1 MSVQTPKA
9 RPGRPYTLLGPDR
22 RPYPSRTP
30 GRYGGYRPRKLCGR
44 LDCPSALW
52 AIARG
57 GYVQHRVFFA
67 DEATAI
73 AAGYRPCAVCLPAQH
88 AAWKAAGKAAGA
100 ALSPAPAVQRA
111 RQTAATRCPGRKRR
125 RRPETSSPI
134 RARAISAARGVART
148 SPPSKEG
155 TREMT
160 TANPP
165 YELKQVDTS
174 AGRMAYRETGS
185 PDAPVALYVHGVI
198 INGHLWRHQLEAFTD
213 IRRNLAVDLL
223 GHGHS
228 VAAAADIDAYVTP
241 YVTCPAQLQDLER
254 FILAFDPA
262 QTIRIHDRLE
272 QLTTPTA
279 IV

>member
-1 MSVQTPKA
+1 
-9 RPGRPYTLLGPDR
+9 
-22 RPYPSRTP
+22 
-30 GRYGGYRPRKLCGR
+30 
-44 LDCPSALW
+44 
-52 AIARG
+52 
-57 GYVQHRVFFA
+57 
-67 DEATAI
+67 
-73 AAGYRPCAVCLPAQH
+73 
-88 AAWKAAGKAAGA
+88 
-100 ALSPAPAVQRA
+100 
-111 RQTAATRCPGRKRR
+111 
-125 RRPETSSPI
+125 
-134 RARAISAARGVART
+134 
-148 SPPSKEG
+148 
-155 TREMT
+155 MT

-198 INGHLWRHQLEAFTD
+198 VNGHLWRHQLEAFTD

-279 IV
+279 IVWGTGDIFFDERWSHWLADTIPGTRSRTSLGGARLLFPEERPDELNREILRLWELDR